1 MMMAQQGVNQN
12 KENTMVK
19 SLFAALVAVFAVTSV
34 AEAREIRI
42 VGSSTVYPFTT
53 IVGETFSAQGN
64 TAPVIEST
72 GTGGGMKLFCAGVGD
87 NHPDFTNASRAIK
100 SKEADKCA
108 ANGITP
114 LEMKVGYDGIVF
126 ANSKEGATFE
136 VTPLDLY
143 LALAKDI
150 PQADGTL
157 KENTYTHWNQINPAF
172 PNIKIEVLGP
182 PPSSGTRDA
191 WVELVM
197 EKGCKTFDWVKAM
210 KKKDKKAYKG
220 ICHGIREDG
229 AYIEAGENDNLII
242 QKLANNPNA
251 FGIFGY
257 SFLDQNTDVIKGTV
271 INGIAPTFDSI
282 ADGSY
287 PASRAL
293 YVYAKKEHMGKI
305 DGMIEFMEL
314 YLSDDMAGA
323 DGSLGDA
330 GLIPLPNKELDKVKA
345 DVLN

>member
-1 MMMAQQGVNQN
+1 
-12 KENTMVK
+12 MVK
-19 SLFAALVAVFAVTSV
+19 SILAALLAVFAVTSV

-53 IVGETFSAQGN
+53 IVGETFAAEGN

-72 GTGGGMKLFCAGVGD
+72 GTGGGMKLFCAGVGSA
-87 NHPDFTNASRAIK
+87 HPDFTNASRAIK
-100 SKEADKCA
+100 SSEVEKCK

-114 LEMKVGYDGIVF
+114 LEMMVGYDGIVF
-126 ANSKEGATFE
+126 ANSNKSGVLE
-136 VTPLDLY
+136 VTPLELY
-143 LALAKDI
+143 KALAKDV
-150 PQADGTL
+150 PQADGSL
-157 KENTYTHWNQINPAF
+157 VANPYTHWNQINPDF
-172 PNIKIEVLGP
+172 PATKIEVLGP

-197 EKGCKTFDWVKAM
+197 EKGCKTYDWVKAM

-229 AYIEAGENDNLII
+229 AFVEAGENDNLII

-257 SFLDQNTDVIKGTV
+257 SFLDQNTDVIQGSP
-271 INGIAPTFDSI
+271 IAGVVPTFESI

-287 PASRAL
+287 PASRGL
-293 YVYAKKEHMGKI
+293 YVYAKKEHMNMT

-314 YLSDDMAGA
+314 YLSDDVAGA

-330 GLIPLPNKELDKVKA
+330 GLIPLPKKELDKVRA
-345 DVLN
+345 NVLQ

>member
-1 MMMAQQGVNQN
+1 
-12 KENTMVK
+12 MVK
-19 SLFAALVAVFAVTSV
+19 SWLAALVAVFAVASV

-53 IVGETFSAQGN
+53 IVGETFAAEGN

-87 NHPDFTNASRAIK
+87 SHPDFTNASRAIK
-100 SKEADKCA
+100 SSEAEKCA

-114 LEMKVGYDGIVF
+114 LEMMVGYDGIVF
-126 ANSKEGATFE
+126 ANSKASGVLEI
-136 VTPLDLY
+136 TPRELFQ
-143 LALAKDI
+143 ALAKDV
-150 PQADGTL
+150 PQDNGNLVPNPFT
-157 KENTYTHWNQINPAF
+157 TWNQINPKF
-172 PNIKIEVLGP
+172 PNVKIEVLGP

-191 WVELVM
+191 WSELVM
-197 EKGCKTFDWVKAM
+197 EKGCKTYDWVKAM

-220 ICHGIREDG
+220 ICHGVREDG

-251 FGIFGY
+251 FGIFGF
-257 SFLDQNTDVIKGTV
+257 SFLDQNTDVIQGSP
-271 INGIAPTFDSI
+271 IAGVVPTFDSI

-287 PASRAL
+287 PASRGL
-293 YVYAKKEHMGKI
+293 YVYAKKEHMGVTP
-305 DGMIEFMEL
+305 GMTEFMEL
-314 YLSDDMAGA
+314 YLSDDVAGA

-330 GLIPLPNKELDKVKA
+330 GLIPLPQKELDKVRET
-345 DVLN
+345 VLN

>member
-1 MMMAQQGVNQN
+1 
-12 KENTMVK
+12 MVK
-19 SLFAALVAVFAVTSV
+19 SILAALLAVFAVTSV

-53 IVGETFSAQGN
+53 IVGETFAAEGN

-72 GTGGGMKLFCAGVGD
+72 GTGGGMKLFCAGVGSA
-87 NHPDFTNASRAIK
+87 HPDFTNASRAIK
-100 SKEADKCA
+100 SSEVEKCK

-114 LEMKVGYDGIVF
+114 LEMMVGYDGIVF
-126 ANSKEGATFE
+126 ANSNKSGVLE
-136 VTPLDLY
+136 VTPLELY
-143 LALAKDI
+143 KALAKDV
-150 PQADGTL
+150 PQADGSL
-157 KENTYTHWNQINPAF
+157 VANPYTHWNQINPDF
-172 PNIKIEVLGP
+172 PATKIEVLGP

-197 EKGCKTFDWVKAM
+197 EKGCKTYDWVKAM

-229 AYIEAGENDNLII
+229 AFVEAGENDNLII

-257 SFLDQNTDVIKGTV
+257 SFLDQNTDVIQGSP
-271 INGIAPTFDSI
+271 IAGVVPTFESI

-287 PASRAL
+287 PASRGL
-293 YVYAKKEHMGKI
+293 YVYAKKEHMNMT

-314 YLSDDMAGA
+314 YLSDDVAGA

-330 GLIPLPNKELDKVKA
+330 GLIPLPQKELDKVRS
-345 DVLN
+345 DVLQ

>member
-1 MMMAQQGVNQN
+1 
-12 KENTMVK
+12 MVK
-19 SLFAALVAVFAVTSV
+19 PIVAALLAVFAVTSV

-53 IVGETFSAQGN
+53 IVGETFAAEGN

-72 GTGGGMKLFCAGVGD
+72 GTGGGMKLFCAGIGES
-87 NHPDFTNASRAIK
+87 HPDFTNASRAIK
-100 SKEADKCA
+100 SSEAEKCA

-126 ANSKEGATFE
+126 ANSKEGASFE
-136 VTPLDLY
+136 VTTLELY
-143 LALAKDI
+143 LALAKDV
-150 PQADGTL
+150 PQADGSL
-157 KENTYTHWNQINPAF
+157 VANPYTHWNQINPDF
-172 PNIKIEVLGP
+172 PAKKIEVLGP

-210 KKKDKKAYKG
+210 KKQDKKAYKG

-229 AYIEAGENDNLII
+229 AFVEAGENDNLII

-251 FGIFGY
+251 YGIFGY

-271 INGIAPTFDSI
+271 IGGVAPTFDSI

-287 PASRAL
+287 PASRGL
-293 YVYAKKEHMGKI
+293 YVYAKKEHMGVI
-305 DGMIEFMEL
+305 DGMTEFMEL
-314 YLSDDMAGA
+314 YLSDDVAGA

-330 GLIPLPNKELDKVKA
+330 GLIPLPQEELDKVRA
-345 DVLN
+345 NVLQ

>member
-1 MMMAQQGVNQN
+1 MY
-12 KENTMVK
+12 K
-19 SLFAALVAVFAVTSV
+19 SIVAALVAVFAVTSV

-53 IVGETFSAQGN
+53 IVGETFAAKGN

-72 GTGGGMKLFCAGVGD
+72 GTGGGMKLFCAGVGES
-87 NHPDFTNASRAIK
+87 HPDFTNASRAIK
-100 SKEADKCA
+100 SSEVEKCK

-126 ANSKEGATFE
+126 ANSKEGASFE
-136 VTPLDLY
+136 VTPLELY
-143 LALAKDI
+143 LALAKDV

-157 KENTYTHWNQINPAF
+157 KENTYTNWNEINPNF
-172 PNIKIEVLGP
+172 PNQKIEVLGP

-197 EKGCKTFDWVKAM
+197 EKGCKTFDWVKEM
-210 KKKDKKAYKG
+210 KKQDKKKYKG

-229 AYIEAGENDNLII
+229 AFVEAGENDNLII

-271 INGIAPTFDSI
+271 IGGVAPTFESI

-287 PASRAL
+287 PASRGL
-293 YVYAKKEHMGKI
+293 YVYAKKEHMNKI
-305 DGMIEFMEL
+305 EGMREFMEL
-314 YLSDDMAGA
+314 YLSDDVAGA

-330 GLIPLPNKELDKVKA
+330 GLIPLPQNELDTVRA
-345 DVLN
+345 NVLN

>member
-1 MMMAQQGVNQN
+1 MY
-12 KENTMVK
+12 K
-19 SLFAALVAVFAVTSV
+19 SIVAALLAVFAVTSV

-53 IVGETFSAQGN
+53 IVGETFAAKGN

-72 GTGGGMKLFCAGVGD
+72 GTGGGMKLFCAGVGES
-87 NHPDFTNASRAIK
+87 HPDFTNASRAIK
-100 SKEADKCA
+100 SSEVEKCK

-126 ANSKEGATFE
+126 ANSKEGASFE
-136 VTPLDLY
+136 VTPLELY

-157 KENTYTHWNQINPAF
+157 KENTYTNWNEINPNF
-172 PNIKIEVLGP
+172 PNQKIEVLGP

-197 EKGCKTFDWVKAM
+197 EKGCKTFDWVKEM
-210 KKKDKKAYKG
+210 KKQDKKKYKG

-229 AYIEAGENDNLII
+229 AFVEAGENDNLII

-271 INGIAPTFDSI
+271 IGGVAPTFESI

-287 PASRAL
+287 PASRGL
-293 YVYAKKEHMGKI
+293 YVYAKKEHMNKI
-305 DGMIEFMEL
+305 EGMREFMEL
-314 YLSDDMAGA
+314 YLSDDVAGA

-330 GLIPLPNKELDKVKA
+330 GLIPLPQNELDTVRA
-345 DVLN
+345 NVLN

>member
-1 MMMAQQGVNQN
+1 
-12 KENTMVK
+12 MVK
-19 SLFAALVAVFAVTSV
+19 PIVAALLAVFAVTSV

-53 IVGETFSAQGN
+53 IVGETFAAEGN

-72 GTGGGMKLFCAGVGD
+72 GTGGGMKLFCAGIGES
-87 NHPDFTNASRAIK
+87 HPDFTNASRAIK
-100 SKEADKCA
+100 SSEAEKCA

-126 ANSKEGATFE
+126 ANSKEGASFE
-136 VTPLDLY
+136 VTTLELY
-143 LALAKDI
+143 LALAKDV
-150 PQADGTL
+150 PQADGSL
-157 KENTYTHWNQINPAF
+157 VANPYTHWNQINPDF
-172 PNIKIEVLGP
+172 PATKIEVLGP

-210 KKKDKKAYKG
+210 KKQDKKAYKG

-229 AYIEAGENDNLII
+229 AFVEAGENDNLII

-251 FGIFGY
+251 YGIFGY

-271 INGIAPTFDSI
+271 IGGVAPTFDSI

-287 PASRAL
+287 PASRGL
-293 YVYAKKEHMGKI
+293 YVYAKKEHMGVI
-305 DGMIEFMEL
+305 DGMTEFMEL
-314 YLSDDMAGA
+314 YLSDDVAGA

-330 GLIPLPNKELDKVKA
+330 GLIPLPQEELDKVRA
-345 DVLN
+345 NVLQ

>member
-1 MMMAQQGVNQN
+1 MY
-12 KENTMVK
+12 K
-19 SLFAALVAVFAVTSV
+19 SIVAALVAVFAVTSV

-53 IVGETFSAQGN
+53 IVGESFAAEGN

-72 GTGGGMKLFCAGVGD
+72 GTGGGMKLFCAGVGES
-87 NHPDFTNASRAIK
+87 HPDFTNASRAIK
-100 SKEADKCA
+100 SSEVEKCK

-126 ANSKEGATFE
+126 ANSKEGASFE
-136 VTPLDLY
+136 VTPLELY
-143 LALAKDI
+143 LALAKDV

-157 KENTYTHWNQINPAF
+157 KENTYTNWNEINPNF
-172 PNIKIEVLGP
+172 PNQKIEVLGP

-210 KKKDKKAYKG
+210 KKQDKKKYKG

-229 AYIEAGENDNLII
+229 AFVEAGENDNLII
-242 QKLANNPNA
+242 QKLANNPDA

-271 INGIAPTFDSI
+271 IGGVAPTFESI

-287 PASRAL
+287 PASRGL
-293 YVYAKKEHMGKI
+293 YVYAKKEHMNKI
-305 DGMIEFMEL
+305 EGMREFMEL
-314 YLSDDMAGA
+314 YLSDDVAGA

-330 GLIPLPNKELDKVKA
+330 GLIPLPQNELDTVRA
-345 DVLN
+345 NVLN

>member
-1 MMMAQQGVNQN
+1 M
-12 KENTMVK
+12 T
-19 SLFAALVAVFAVTSV
+19 VFAVASV

-53 IVGETFSAQGN
+53 IVGETFAAEGN

-72 GTGGGMKLFCAGVGD
+72 GTGGGMKLFCAGVGSA
-87 NHPDFTNASRAIK
+87 HPDFTNASRAIK
-100 SKEADKCA
+100 SSEVEKCK

-114 LEMKVGYDGIVF
+114 LEMMVGYDGIVF
-126 ANSKEGATFE
+126 ANSKKSGVLE
-136 VTPLDLY
+136 VTPLELY
-143 LALAKDI
+143 KALAKDV
-150 PQADGTL
+150 PQADGSL
-157 KENTYTHWNQINPAF
+157 VANPYTHWNQINPDF
-172 PNIKIEVLGP
+172 PATKIEVLGP

-197 EKGCKTFDWVKAM
+197 EKGCKTYDWVKAM

-229 AYIEAGENDNLII
+229 AFVEAGENDNLII

-257 SFLDQNTDVIKGTV
+257 SFLDQNTDVIQGSP
-271 INGIAPTFDSI
+271 IAGVVPTFESI

-287 PASRAL
+287 PASRGL
-293 YVYAKKEHMGKI
+293 YVYAKKEHMNMT

-314 YLSDDMAGA
+314 YLSDDVAGA

-330 GLIPLPNKELDKVKA
+330 GLIPLPQKELDKVRA
-345 DVLN
+345 NVLQ

>member
-1 MMMAQQGVNQN
+1 MY
-12 KENTMVK
+12 K
-19 SLFAALVAVFAVTSV
+19 SIVAALVAVFAVTSV

-53 IVGETFSAQGN
+53 IVGESFAAEGN

-72 GTGGGMKLFCAGVGD
+72 GTGGGMKLFCAGVGES
-87 NHPDFTNASRAIK
+87 HPDFTNASRAIK
-100 SKEADKCA
+100 SSEVEKCK

-126 ANSKEGATFE
+126 ANSKEGASFE
-136 VTPLDLY
+136 VTPLELY

-157 KENTYTHWNQINPAF
+157 KENTYTNWNEINPNF
-172 PNIKIEVLGP
+172 PNQKIEVLGP

-210 KKKDKKAYKG
+210 KKQDKKKYKG

-229 AYIEAGENDNLII
+229 AFVEAGENDNLII
-242 QKLANNPNA
+242 QKLANNPDA

-271 INGIAPTFDSI
+271 IGGVAPTFESI

-287 PASRAL
+287 PASRGL

-305 DGMIEFMEL
+305 EGMTEFMEL

-330 GLIPLPNKELDKVKA
+330 GLIPLPQKELDTVRQN
-345 DVLN
+345 VLN

>member
-1 MMMAQQGVNQN
+1 
-12 KENTMVK
+12 MVK
-19 SLFAALVAVFAVTSV
+19 SIVAALVAVFAITSV
-34 AEAREIRI
+34 VEAREIRI

-53 IVGETFSAQGN
+53 IVGETFAAEGN

-72 GTGGGMKLFCAGVGD
+72 GTGGGMKLFCAGIGD
-87 NHPDFTNASRAIK
+87 SHPDFTNASRAIK
-100 SKEADKCA
+100 GSEKEKCA
-108 ANGITP
+108 AKGITP

-126 ANSKEGATFE
+126 ANSKKSGVLE
-136 VTPLDLY
+136 VTPRELFQ
-143 LALAKDI
+143 ALAKDV
-150 PQADGTL
+150 PQ
-157 KENTYTHWNQINPAF
+157 ENGNLVPNTFTHWNQINPKF
-172 PNIKIEVLGP
+172 PATKIEVLGP

-197 EKGCKTFDWVKAM
+197 EAGCKTYGWVKAM

-229 AYIEAGENDNLII
+229 AYVEAGENDNLII

-257 SFLDQNTDVIKGTV
+257 SFLDQNADVIQGSP
-271 INGIAPTFDSI
+271 IAGVVPTFDSI

-293 YVYAKKEHMGKI
+293 YVYAKKEHVGVTE
-305 DGMIEFMEL
+305 GMKEFMEL
-314 YLSDDMAGA
+314 YLSDDIAGA

-330 GLIPLPNKELDKVKA
+330 GLIPLPQKELDKVRA

>member
-1 MMMAQQGVNQN
+1 
-12 KENTMVK
+12 MVK
-19 SLFAALVAVFAVTSV
+19 SIVAALVAVFAITSV
-34 AEAREIRI
+34 VEAREIRI

-53 IVGETFSAQGN
+53 IVGETFAAEGN

-72 GTGGGMKLFCAGVGD
+72 GTGGGMKLFCAGIGD
-87 NHPDFTNASRAIK
+87 SQPDFTNASRAIK
-100 SKEADKCA
+100 GSEKEKCA
-108 ANGITP
+108 AKGITP

-126 ANSKEGATFE
+126 ANSKKSGVLE
-136 VTPLDLY
+136 VTPRELFQ
-143 LALAKDI
+143 ALAKDV
-150 PQADGTL
+150 PQ
-157 KENTYTHWNQINPAF
+157 ENGNLVPNTFTHWNQINPKF
-172 PNIKIEVLGP
+172 PATKIEVLGP

-197 EKGCKTFDWVKAM
+197 EAGCKTYDWVKAM

-229 AYIEAGENDNLII
+229 AYVEAGENDNLII

-257 SFLDQNTDVIKGTV
+257 SFLDQNADVIQGSP
-271 INGIAPTFDSI
+271 IAGVVPTFDSI

-293 YVYAKKEHMGKI
+293 YVYAKKEHVGVTE
-305 DGMIEFMEL
+305 GMKEFMEL
-314 YLSDDMAGA
+314 YLSDDIAGA

-330 GLIPLPNKELDKVKA
+330 GLIPLPQKELDKVRA

>member
-1 MMMAQQGVNQN
+1 
-12 KENTMVK
+12 MVK
-19 SLFAALVAVFAVTSV
+19 SILAVLLTAFALTSV

-53 IVGETFSAQGN
+53 IVGETFAAEGN

-72 GTGGGMKLFCAGVGD
+72 GTGGGMKLFCAGVGSA
-87 NHPDFTNASRAIK
+87 HPDFTNASRAIK
-100 SKEADKCA
+100 SSEVEKCK

-114 LEMKVGYDGIVF
+114 LEMMVGYDGIVF
-126 ANSKEGATFE
+126 ANSKESNVLE
-136 VTPLDLY
+136 VTPLELY
-143 LALAKDI
+143 KALAKDV
-150 PQADGTL
+150 PQADGSL
-157 KENTYTHWNQINPAF
+157 IANPYTHWNQINPDF
-172 PNIKIEVLGP
+172 PATKIEVLGP

-197 EKGCKTFDWVKAM
+197 EKGCKTYDWVKAM

-229 AYIEAGENDNLII
+229 AFVEAGENDNLII

-257 SFLDQNTDVIKGTV
+257 SFLDQNTDVIQGSP
-271 INGIAPTFDSI
+271 IAGVVPTFESI

-287 PASRAL
+287 PASRGL
-293 YVYAKKEHMGKI
+293 YVYAKKEHMNMT

-314 YLSDDMAGA
+314 YLSDDVAGA

-330 GLIPLPNKELDKVKA
+330 GLIPLPQKELDKVRA
-345 DVLN
+345 NVLQ

>member
-1 MMMAQQGVNQN
+1 
-12 KENTMVK
+12 MVK
-19 SLFAALVAVFAVTSV
+19 SILAALVAVFAVATV

-53 IVGETFSAQGN
+53 IVGETFAAEGN

-72 GTGGGMKLFCAGVGD
+72 GTGGGMKLFCAGTGKS
-87 NHPDFTNASRAIK
+87 HPDFTNASRAIK
-100 SKEADKCA
+100 SSEVEKCK

-126 ANSKEGATFE
+126 ANSKEGATFA
-136 VTPLDLY
+136 VTPLELY
-143 LALAKDI
+143 LALAKDV

-157 KENTYTHWNQINPAF
+157 KENTYSTWNEINPAF
-172 PNIKIEVLGP
+172 PNQKIEVLGP

-229 AYIEAGENDNLII
+229 AYVEAGENDNLII
-242 QKLANNPNA
+242 QKLVNNPDA

-257 SFLDQNTDVIKGTV
+257 SFLDQNADQIKGAEIGGV
-271 INGIAPTFDSI
+271 VPTFDSI

-293 YVYAKKEHMGKI
+293 YVYAKKEHMGVI
-305 DGMIEFMEL
+305 DGMTEFMEL
-314 YLSDDMAGA
+314 YLSDDVAGQ

-330 GLIPLPNKELDKVKA
+330 GLIPLPQKELDEVRTS
-345 DVLN
+345 VLN

>member
-1 MMMAQQGVNQN
+1 MI
-12 KENTMVK
+12 
-19 SLFAALVAVFAVTSV
+19 AALVAVFAVTAV

-53 IVGETFSAQGN
+53 IVGETFAAEGN

-72 GTGGGMKLFCAGVGD
+72 GTGGGMKLFCAGIG
-87 NHPDFTNASRAIK
+87 NAHPDFTNASRAIK
-100 SKEADKCA
+100 SSEVEKCK

-114 LEMKVGYDGIVF
+114 LEMMVGYDGIVF
-126 ANSKEGATFE
+126 ANSNKSDTIEI
-136 VTPLDLY
+136 TPRELFQ
-143 LALAKDI
+143 ALAKDV
-150 PQADGTL
+150 PQEDGSL
-157 KENTYTHWNQINPAF
+157 VPNPFTHWNQINPKF
-172 PNIKIEVLGP
+172 PAVKIEVLGP

-191 WVELVM
+191 WSELVM
-197 EKGCKTFDWVKAM
+197 EKGCKTYDWVKAM

-257 SFLDQNTDVIKGTV
+257 SFLDQNTDVIQGSPISGV
-271 INGIAPTFDSI
+271 VPTFESI

-287 PASRAL
+287 PASRGL
-293 YVYAKKEHMGKI
+293 YVYAKKEHIGVTE
-305 DGMIEFMEL
+305 GMKEFMEL
-314 YLSDDMAGA
+314 YLSDDVAGQ

-330 GLIPLPNKELDKVKA
+330 GLIPLPQKELDKVRA
-345 DVLN
+345 DVLQ

>member
-1 MMMAQQGVNQN
+1 
-12 KENTMVK
+12 MVK
-19 SLFAALVAVFAVTSV
+19 QSIAALVAVFAMMSV
-34 AEAREIRI
+34 AEARELRI

-53 IVGETFSAQGN
+53 IVGESFAAEGN

-72 GTGGGMKLFCAGVGD
+72 GTGGGMKLFCAGVGES
-87 NHPDFTNASRAIK
+87 HPDFTNASRAIK
-100 SKEADKCA
+100 SSEVEKCK

-126 ANSKEGATFE
+126 ANSKEGASFE
-136 VTPLDLY
+136 VTPLELY
-143 LALAKDI
+143 LALAKDV

-157 KENTYTHWNQINPAF
+157 KENTYTNWNEINPNF
-172 PNIKIEVLGP
+172 PNQKIEVLGP

-197 EKGCKTFDWVKAM
+197 EKGCKTFDWVKEM
-210 KKKDKKAYKG
+210 KKQDKKKYKG

-229 AYIEAGENDNLII
+229 AFVEAGENDNLII

-271 INGIAPTFDSI
+271 IGGVAPTFESI

-287 PASRAL
+287 PASRGL

-305 DGMIEFMEL
+305 EGMTEFMEL

-330 GLIPLPNKELDKVKA
+330 GLIPLPQKELDTVRNN
-345 DVLN
+345 VLN

>member
-1 MMMAQQGVNQN
+1 
-12 KENTMVK
+12 MVK
-19 SLFAALVAVFAVTSV
+19 SILAALVAVFAITSV
-34 AEAREIRI
+34 VEAREIRI

-53 IVGETFSAQGN
+53 IVGETFAAEGN

-87 NHPDFTNASRAIK
+87 SHPDFTNASRAIK
-100 SKEADKCA
+100 SSEKEKCA
-108 ANGITP
+108 AKGITP

-126 ANSKEGATFE
+126 ANSKKSGVLE
-136 VTPLDLY
+136 VTPRELFQ
-143 LALAKDI
+143 ALAKDV
-150 PQADGTL
+150 PQ
-157 KENTYTHWNQINPAF
+157 ENGNLVPNTFTHWNQINSKFPAT
-172 PNIKIEVLGP
+172 KIEVLGP

-197 EKGCKTFDWVKAM
+197 EAGCKTYDWVKAM
-210 KKKDKKAYKG
+210 KKKDKTAYKG

-229 AYIEAGENDNLII
+229 AYVEAGENDNLII

-257 SFLDQNTDVIKGTV
+257 SFLDQNADVIQGSP
-271 INGIAPTFDSI
+271 IAGVVPTFDSI

-293 YVYAKKEHMGKI
+293 YVYAKKEHVGVTA
-305 DGMIEFMEL
+305 GMKEFMEL
-314 YLSDDMAGA
+314 YLSDDIAGA

-330 GLIPLPNKELDKVKA
+330 GLIPLPQKELDKVRA

>member
-1 MMMAQQGVNQN
+1 MY
-12 KENTMVK
+12 K
-19 SLFAALVAVFAVTSV
+19 SIVAALLAVFAVTSV

-53 IVGETFSAQGN
+53 IVGETFAAEGN

-72 GTGGGMKLFCAGVGD
+72 GTGGGMKLFCAGVGES
-87 NHPDFTNASRAIK
+87 HPDFTNASRAIK
-100 SKEADKCA
+100 SSEVEKCK

-126 ANSKEGATFE
+126 ANSKEGASFE
-136 VTPLDLY
+136 VTPLELY
-143 LALAKDI
+143 LALAKDV

-157 KENTYTHWNQINPAF
+157 KENTYTNWNEINPNF
-172 PNIKIEVLGP
+172 PNQKIEVLGP

-197 EKGCKTFDWVKAM
+197 EKGCKTFDWVKEM
-210 KKKDKKAYKG
+210 KKQDKKKYKG

-229 AYIEAGENDNLII
+229 AFVEAGENDNLII

-271 INGIAPTFDSI
+271 IGGVAPTFESI

-287 PASRAL
+287 PASRGL
-293 YVYAKKEHMGKI
+293 YVYAKKEHMNKI
-305 DGMIEFMEL
+305 EGMREFMEL
-314 YLSDDMAGA
+314 YLSDDVAGA

-330 GLIPLPNKELDKVKA
+330 GLIPLPQNELDTVRA
-345 DVLN
+345 NVLN

>member
-1 MMMAQQGVNQN
+1 
-12 KENTMVK
+12 MVK
-19 SLFAALVAVFAVTSV
+19 SILAALVAVFAVTSV

-53 IVGETFSAQGN
+53 IVGETFAAEGN

-72 GTGGGMKLFCAGVGD
+72 GTGGGMKLFCAGTGAD
-87 NHPDFTNASRAIK
+87 HPDFTNASRAIK
-100 SKEADKCA
+100 SSEVEKCK

-126 ANSKEGATFE
+126 ANSKKGASFE
-136 VTPLDLY
+136 VTPLELY

-157 KENTYTHWNQINPAF
+157 KENTYTNWNEINPEF
-172 PNIKIEVLGP
+172 PNQKIEVLGP

-210 KKKDKKAYKG
+210 KKQDKKAYKG

-229 AYIEAGENDNLII
+229 VYVEAGENDNLII
-242 QKLANNPNA
+242 QKLANNPDA

-271 INGIAPTFDSI
+271 IGGVAPTFESI

-287 PASRAL
+287 PASRGL
-293 YVYAKKEHMGKI
+293 YVYAKKEHMGVI
-305 DGMIEFMEL
+305 PGMTEFMEL
-314 YLSDDMAGA
+314 YLSDDVAGA

-330 GLIPLPNKELDKVKA
+330 GLIPLPQAELDTVRA
-345 DVLN
+345 NVLN